1 LSTFCDSFA
10 TCADVSIVTPVLPAE
25 PELTALAIAGIP
37 PARAAAAADT
47 AKTDKSLRCAMFS
60 SSPEQRR

>member
-1 LSTFCDSFA
+1 
-10 TCADVSIVTPVLPAE
+10 VTAP
-25 PELTALAIAGIP
+25 AIAGMP